1 MSLNFGSQQALRCE
15 RCNRRANPEKPDGQ
29 FKAELLTPTLC
40 KTACGSFAITSF
52 QAYQPTQHLVCTYE
66 QDLVLSFAAATT
78 AAFPRVAGV
87 TGGFDLHANCL
98 ATTTP
103 QFSEHQDQD
112 KHQRCL
118 RLRQRGL
125 CLSISIVNLQVV
137 AKLRPWNHVGFSS
150 AIV

>member
-1 MSLNFGSQQALRCE
+1 MGSSKQSCSLPR
-15 RCNRRANPEKPDGQ
+15 
-29 FKAELLTPTLC
+29 LC

-52 QAYQPTQHLVCTYE
+52 QAYQPTQHLVGTYE

-98 ATTTP
+98 
-103 QFSEHQDQD
+103 
-112 KHQRCL
+112 
-118 RLRQRGL
+118 